1 MVADWGRFPHNPHM
15 ELLSNGRDMLLL
27 ENFYYEDRAGKV
39 WFAPAGAIVNGA
51 NIPQALWN
59 IVGGPWDGLHRNASI
74 LHDWYCAKRTEPWL
88 NVQLMFYE
96 ACRCAGMGEFK
107 ATLLYFAVK
116 MCAKWE

>member
-1 MVADWGRFPHNPHM
+1 MECEWGKFSDFPKM
-15 ELLSNGRDMLLL
+15 WLLENGRDMMLATD
-27 ENFYYEDRAGKV
+27 FSYTDRAGKV
-39 WFAPAGAIVNGA
+39 WSVPCGAKVNGA
-51 NIPQALWN
+51 NIPQALWTL
-59 IVGGPWDGLHRNASI
+59 VGGPWDGLHRYASI

-107 ATLLYFAVK
+107 ANLLYFAVK